1 MMKIPFIS
9 GDKGDEIE
17 AESDDVVSGLSG
29 HQILLDFMRKH
40 KVVDRQK
47 ERALLKFTETQMNRY
62 QKQVMKT
69 NNLEIRKNLMRPKH
83 RTLVLIED

>member
-47 ERALLKFTETQMNRY
+47 ARALLKFTGTRNR
-62 QKQVMKT
+62 
-69 NNLEIRKNLMRPKH
+69 
-83 RTLVLIED
+83 